1 MKKESFINWMDMG
14 NISIP
19 NALLMNYTRLGLD
32 EQEMMVLVH
41 MHSFIESGNFFP
53 TPGQLSAR
61 MTISAQQCMQVLR
74 TCIQK
79 GMLKIEEQEDTVQ
92 RIYSETYTLRPLWEK
107 MIRLLDEENVE
118 QQQEKQ
124 QHEEMQ
130 IYTLMEKEFGRPLSP
145 IECETLSMWLD
156 QDGHEP
162 SIIVAA
168 LKEAVLSGKLNFRY
182 IDRILFEWKK
192 NGVRTVDQAKQYG
205 EKFRQ
210 QRYKRPNT
218 NNTSNNDSENKD
230 FPYYN
235 WLEQS

>member
-1 MKKESFINWMDMG
+1 MKKESFINWLEMG
-14 NISIP
+14 TISIP
-19 NALLMNYTRLGLD
+19 NALLVNYNKLGLD
-32 EQEMMVLVH
+32 EQEMMILIH
-41 MHSFIESGNFFP
+41 MHSFIEGGNYFP
-53 TPGQLSAR
+53 TPEELSAR
-61 MTISAQQCMQVLR
+61 MSINTQQCMQRLR

-79 GMLKIEEQEDTVQ
+79 GLLKIEEQDDHDQ
-92 RIYSETYTLRPLWEK
+92 HIYSEIYTLRPLWEK
-107 MIRLLDEENVE
+107 LIRVLEEE
-118 QQQEKQ
+118 EIDQQQERQ
-124 QHEEMQ
+124 QQDEMQ
-130 IYTLMEKEFGRPLSP
+130 IYTIMEKEFGRPLSP

-162 SIIVAA
+162 PIIVAA

-192 NGVRTVDQAKQYG
+192 NGIRSVDEAKQYG

-210 QRYKRPNT
+210 QRYKRTPT
-218 NNTSNNDSENKD
+218 QRDQETEKSD

>member
-1 MKKESFINWMDMG
+1 MKKESFINWLEMG
-14 NISIP
+14 TISIP
-19 NALLMNYTRLGLD
+19 NALLVNYNKLGLD
-32 EQEMMVLVH
+32 EQEMMILIH
-41 MHSFIESGNFFP
+41 MHSFIEGGNYFP
-53 TPGQLSAR
+53 TPEELSAR
-61 MTISAQQCMQVLR
+61 MSISTQQCMQRLR

-79 GMLKIEEQEDTVQ
+79 GMLKIEEQDDHDQ
-92 RIYSETYTLRPLWEK
+92 HLYSEIYTLRPLWEK
-107 MIRLLDEENVE
+107 LIRTLEEE
-118 QQQEKQ
+118 EIDQQQQRQ
-124 QHEEMQ
+124 QQDEMQ
-130 IYTLMEKEFGRPLSP
+130 IYTIMEKEFGRPLSP

-162 SIIVAA
+162 PIIVAA

-192 NGVRTVDQAKQYG
+192 NGIRSVDEAKQYG

-210 QRYKRPNT
+210 HRYKRT
-218 NNTSNNDSENKD
+218 TTHRDQETEKSD